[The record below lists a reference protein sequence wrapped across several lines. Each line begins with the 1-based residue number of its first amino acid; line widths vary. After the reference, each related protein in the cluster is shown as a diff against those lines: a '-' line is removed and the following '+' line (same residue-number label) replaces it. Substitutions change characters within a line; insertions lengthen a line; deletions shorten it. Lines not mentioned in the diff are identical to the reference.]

1 MKLRACKS
9 CGNHILNIDNNCPHC
24 TSRSGTGKK
33 VAFATLLGIAV
44 MGCGSKDEDSASD
57 TSEPSQEPTS
67 EPTFEPEYG
76 VAT

>member
-24 TSRSGTGKK
+24 TFSSGSGKK
-33 VAFATLLGIAV
+33 IAFAALLGIAV
-44 MGCGSKDEDSASD
+44 MGCGNKDEDSASD
-57 TSEPSQEPTS
+57 TSEEPTS